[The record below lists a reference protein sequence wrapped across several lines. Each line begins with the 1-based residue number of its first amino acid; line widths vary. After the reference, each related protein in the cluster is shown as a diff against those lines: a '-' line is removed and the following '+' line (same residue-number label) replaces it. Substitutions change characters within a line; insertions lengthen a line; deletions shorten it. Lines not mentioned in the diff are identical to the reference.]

1 MLSETLQA
9 PDVLSCKRSIAT
21 SHTISVEAD
30 SVSAYKG
37 IIPRGLTGW
46 VRLKIEE
53 YLGRHSVPYVCRICW

>member
-1 MLSETLQA
+1 MQ
-9 PDVLSCKRSIAT
+9 RSIAT

-46 VRLKIEE
+46 VRLKNED